1 MSESTDNSTVD
12 SKSTPASKKPASK
25 KPASKTASKGSRKSA
40 VSLGQAQSQA
50 NANMDNGSASLEQV
64 HSFLSKKANKGKY
77 FGPGQI
83 AVGIGEGCTD
93 KSVRKAMQRA
103 GLAKG
108 KNAVI
113 AAPGDKDWL
122 ALHKAGNRNTY
133 CSFPAGS
140 NPPAAQ

>member
-1 MSESTDNSTVD
+1 MENTNTDSTPTKAKAIK
-12 SKSTPASKKPASK
+12 SKSKKKAAPRK
-25 KPASKTASKGSRKSA
+25 SKG
-40 VSLGQAQSQA
+40 VSLGQAQASAQ
-50 NANMDNGSASLEQV
+50 ANMDNGSASLEQV
-64 HSFLSKKANKGKY
+64 HSFLSRKANKGKY

-83 AVGIGEGCTD
+83 AVGIGDGCSD

-133 CSFPAGS
+133 CAFPANS

>member
-1 MSESTDNSTVD
+1 METKNNAEST
-12 SKSTPASKKPASK
+12 TPAVTPKTKPTK
-25 KPASKTASKGSRKSA
+25 VRKTKATPRKSGS
-40 VSLGQAQSQA
+40 VSLGQAQQSAQSQ
-50 NANMDNGSASLEQV
+50 MESGSASLDQV
-64 HSFLSKKANKGKY
+64 HAFLSRKPNKGKY

-83 AVGIGEGCTD
+83 AVGIGDGCTD

-133 CSFPAGS
+133 CAFTANT

>member
-1 MSESTDNSTVD
+1 MESKNNAESTTPAKPTKARKPAKKAAPKS
-12 SKSTPASKKPASK
+12 SKS
-25 KPASKTASKGSRKSA
+25 
-40 VSLGQAQSQA
+40 VSLGDAQKSAQA
-50 NANMDNGSASLEQV
+50 NMESGSASLEQV
-64 HSFLSKKANKGKY
+64 HAFLSKKANRNKY

-83 AVGIGEGCTD
+83 AVGIGDGCTD

-122 ALHKAGNRNTY
+122 ALHKSGNRNTY
-133 CSFPAGS
+133 CAFTAQT